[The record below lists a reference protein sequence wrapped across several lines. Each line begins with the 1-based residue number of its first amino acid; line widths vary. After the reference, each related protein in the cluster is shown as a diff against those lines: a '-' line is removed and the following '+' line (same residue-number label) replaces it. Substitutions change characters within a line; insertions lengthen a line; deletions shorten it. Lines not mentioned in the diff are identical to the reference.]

1 MGTLRGKAL
10 SQCPLPAWGSCPGW
24 QRWAPR
30 RALPKPPFPG
40 HSRSSVPR
48 AVAEG
53 SAGTASRSLGG
64 SCPVL
69 GASGAQKFPFSVLSQ
84 CQHLQWHGPQWHREA
99 VPALGVR
106 PEGSHLAHSW
116 LRDTL
121 ASPEEHQ
128 GWGQP
133 RFQLFSRPPTPV
145 TNRQHL
151 ARATWAEGTAPD
163 REPGAP
169 TAEEKQ
175 GEGTHSWQSHHPC
188 TPGTA
193 GAPPHPSLPGPR
205 AQRNSVAQM
214 QPPKKADFKRPP
226 LFFFFLP
233 PSPRRGPGAG
243 ETAAAARWKL
253 RCGLGL

>member
-1 MGTLRGKAL
+1 MRGKAL

-24 QRWAPR
+24 QRWASLAGLSPNLHFQGT
-30 RALPKPPFPG
+30 AGVLSPG
-40 HSRSSVPR
+40 VWLR
-48 AVAEG
+48 AVQGQPA
-53 SAGTASRSLGG
+53 A
-64 SCPVL
+64 P
-69 GASGAQKFPFSVLSQ
+69 SGAPALFWGLRAPRNSHFRCCRSANTSL
-84 CQHLQWHGPQWHREA
+84 LQWQLWGHGPRWHREA

-116 LRDTL
+116 LKDTL

-145 TNRQHL
+145 TNQQHL

-163 REPGAP
+163 REPRGP

-193 GAPPHPSLPGPR
+193 GAPPHPSLPGLC

-214 QPPKKADFKRPP
+214 QPPKKSRLQTPP
-226 LFFFFLP
+226 PFFFS
-233 PSPRRGPGAG
+233 SPLSPAWPWRR
-243 ETAAAARWKL
+243 
-253 RCGLGL
+253 